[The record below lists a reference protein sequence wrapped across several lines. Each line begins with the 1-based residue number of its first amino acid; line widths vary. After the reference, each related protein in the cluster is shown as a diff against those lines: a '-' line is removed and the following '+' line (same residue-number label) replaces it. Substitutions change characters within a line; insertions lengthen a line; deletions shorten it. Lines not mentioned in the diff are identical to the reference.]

1 MKKKMIFLL
10 QYYFN
15 YIIISILCWCFCIVY
30 NILQKKCTYTLWSL
44 EYLRL
49 SVIGIDGGTV
59 GMYHSP
65 LSTFTC
71 NKHIKEIDCEL
82 LIKGTFLHF
91 AFHLLC
97 PRQTHLLL
105 VDEPSCAPA
114 NTPLELGFILLLFI
128 FTHAMSMVT
137 LYQAVTALF
146 CHQFTCYCGLIGC
159 GHSIRPSQHYFVTN
173 LPAIAA

>member
-10 QYYFN
+10 QYIISIILLLLDDHYI

-49 SVIGIDGGTV
+49 SVIGIDGCTVGMYHTHSLSLPSTDRHRWVYCWDVPQSTLYLRLIGIDGGTV

-97 PRQTHLLL
+97 PR
-105 VDEPSCAPA
+105 
-114 NTPLELGFILLLFI
+114 
-128 FTHAMSMVT
+128 
-137 LYQAVTALF
+137 
-146 CHQFTCYCGLIGC
+146 
-159 GHSIRPSQHYFVTN
+159 
-173 LPAIAA
+173 

>member
-1 MKKKMIFLL
+1 MLYCTGFRGSRHYAPKVLDEEEDDFFITVLFQLYYNYKMTIIIILL
-10 QYYFN
+10 LDDHYY
-15 YIIISILCWCFCIVY
+15 YIIISILCWCFCVVY

-49 SVIGIDGGTV
+49 SVIGIDGCTV

-97 PRQTHLLL
+97 PR
-105 VDEPSCAPA
+105 
-114 NTPLELGFILLLFI
+114 
-128 FTHAMSMVT
+128 
-137 LYQAVTALF
+137 
-146 CHQFTCYCGLIGC
+146 
-159 GHSIRPSQHYFVTN
+159 
-173 LPAIAA
+173 

>member
-1 MKKKMIFLL
+1 MGVLL
-10 QYYFN
+10 GCTKTHFPPSTDRHRWGY
-15 YIIISILCWCFCIVY
+15 CWDVPQSTLY
-30 NILQKKCTYTLWSL
+30 LHVQQTY
-44 EYLRL
+44 
-49 SVIGIDGGTV
+49 
-59 GMYHSP
+59 
-65 LSTFTC
+65 
-71 NKHIKEIDCEL
+71 CEL

-137 LYQAVTALF
+137 LNQAVTALF
-146 CHQFTCYCGLIGC
+146 CHQFTCYCGLITLTLKHANGIPIVQLRINVC
-159 GHSIRPSQHYFVTN
+159 RTLEAYAFPPKGFLLHYKIYT
-173 LPAIAA
+173 